1 MVAVDIGKGK
11 STGSD
16 FSVITVFDRYER
28 MYGGADEIAAEW
40 YGKIDI
46 DLLAWKAAQISTF
59 YNNALLVIEKN
70 TIDTNTEYSKVL
82 LSEIGKVYSNL
93 YHTVSI
99 DKIKGTK
106 RITWGWHT
114 NSSTKPVIV
123 ANMQAA
129 LRDDLY
135 YERNKNACNEM
146 DTYELKE
153 DGTFGAADKCH
164 DDLVMTRAIGL
175 FVSSKMP
182 VPEEVSEK
190 SEVQV
195 KKVVGYSSM

>member
-1 MVAVDIGKGK
+1 M
-11 STGSD
+11 
-16 FSVITVFDRYER
+16 
-28 MYGGADEIAAEW
+28 
-40 YGKIDI
+40 
-46 DLLAWKAAQISTF
+46 
-59 YNNALLVIEKN
+59 
-70 TIDTNTEYSKVL
+70 
-82 LSEIGKVYSNL
+82 
-93 YHTVSI
+93 
-99 DKIKGTK
+99 
-106 RITWGWHT
+106 
-114 NSSTKPVIV
+114 IV

-190 SEVQV
+190 KRSSGKKKWLVIQVCKIMGMSLYNSMIKAIREQRSNPTPAELLMYAKLRFRNIEFVYIHGVLSEHSFFYCRLL
-195 KKVVGYSSM
+195 YS